1 MKYMI
6 RALVVLAFVIA
17 CYFVFYLIAA
27 ARTKN
32 KREMD
37 TRVRELFELNAN
49 ESADKRISRNTKR
62 KNPLRLEQIED
73 ELYVAG
79 VALRAEEFIT
89 IWILMGAVIPAI
101 ALFLGAATTVCIG
114 LVIVGAALPI
124 SWVTI
129 KRNKRLAILGSQ
141 LSDALAIICNALRVG
156 QSFQSA
162 MKNVAEEMEEPISR
176 EFMRVYRETQY
187 GMPLETSLGRLVSR
201 TKNSDLE
208 LMAYAVIIQR
218 QIGGNL
224 ALILQNI
231 SDTINQRI
239 RLRGEI
245 RTMTSAGRMSGYI
258 IGGLPVVTILL
269 LMFIN
274 PGYIDMFF
282 TTSSG
287 RIMLLVSVV
296 LEAIGFA
303 VVNKIVNIKL

>member
-1 MKYMI
+1 MI
-6 RALVVLAFVIA
+6 RLLVVVTFMIA
-17 CYFVFYLIAA
+17 CYFFFYLIAA
-27 ARTKN
+27 ARTKESR
-32 KREMD
+32 KMD
-37 TRVRELFELNAN
+37 VRVRALFELGADENAN
-49 ESADKRISRNTKR
+49 KRASRSTTR
-62 KNPLRLEQIED
+62 KNPLKLEQIAD

-89 IWILMGAVIPAI
+89 IWIVTGVVIPAI
-101 ALFLGAATTVCIG
+101 ALFLGAPTTVCIG
-114 LVIVGAALPI
+114 IVIIGAAAPI
-124 SWVTI
+124 TWVTI
-129 KRNKRLAILGSQ
+129 KRNKRLALLGMQ

-162 MKNVAEEMEEPISR
+162 MKSVADEMEEPISR

-201 TKNSDLE
+201 TKNPDLE
-208 LMAYAVIIQR
+208 LMCSAVIIQR

-224 ALILQNI
+224 SVILQNI

-258 IGGLPVVTILL
+258 IGALPGFIILL

-274 PGYIDMFF
+274 PGYINMFF

-287 RIMLLVSVV
+287 RIMLAICVV
-296 LEAIGFA
+296 LEGIGFA
-303 VVNKIVNIKL
+303 IVNKIVNIKM

>member
-1 MKYMI
+1 MI
-6 RALVVLAFVIA
+6 RALVVLTFVIA

-27 ARTKN
+27 ARTKD
-32 KREMD
+32 KRKMD
-37 TRVRELFELNAN
+37 DRVRVLFELNAN
-49 ESADKRISRNTKR
+49 ESADKRNNKTAKR
-62 KNPLRLEQIED
+62 KNPLRLEQIAD

-79 VALRAEEFIT
+79 VALRAEEFVT

-101 ALFLGAATTVCIG
+101 ALFLGAQTTVCIG
-114 LVIVGAALPI
+114 LVVVGAAAPI
-124 SWVTI
+124 TWVTI

-141 LSDALAIICNALRVG
+141 LSDALAVICNALRVG

-162 MKNVAEEMEEPISR
+162 MKNVADEMEEPISR

-187 GMPLETSLGRLVSR
+187 GMPLETSLARLVSR
-201 TKNSDLE
+201 TKNPDLE
-208 LMAYAVIIQR
+208 LMSNAVIIQR

-224 ALILQNI
+224 AVILQNI

-245 RTMTSAGRMSGYI
+245 HTMTSAGRMSGYI
-258 IGGLPVVTILL
+258 IGGLPVVIILL

-282 TTSSG
+282 STSSG
-287 RIMLLVSVV
+287 RVMLLVSIV
-296 LEAIGFA
+296 LETIGFV

>member
-1 MKYMI
+1 ML
-6 RALVVLAFVIA
+6 RGLVVLVFVIA
-17 CYFVFYLIAA
+17 CYFIFYLIAA
-27 ARTKN
+27 ARTKE

-37 TRVRELFELNAN
+37 SRVRVLFELNAN
-49 ESADKRISRNTKR
+49 ESADKRAAKNIKR
-62 KNPLRLEQIED
+62 KNPLRLEQIAD

-79 VALRAEEFIT
+79 VALRAEEFVT
-89 IWILMGAVIPAI
+89 IWILLGAVIPAI

-114 LVIVGAALPI
+114 MVIVGAAAPI

-141 LSDALAIICNALRVG
+141 LSDALTIICNALRVG

-162 MKNVAEEMEEPISR
+162 MKNVADEMEEPISR

-201 TKNSDLE
+201 TKNADLE
-208 LMAYAVIIQR
+208 LVSNAVIIQR

-224 ALILQNI
+224 AVILQNI

-258 IGGLPVVTILL
+258 IGGLPVVIILL

-296 LEAIGFA
+296 LETVGFI

>member
-1 MKYMI
+1 MMLTLI
-6 RALVVLAFVIA
+6 VVACTIAF
-17 CYFVFYLIAA
+17 YFVFYLFALMQSKQKRQMGQRMKALFDKTEEESETQRAKGRSAKAHTRRLDQIA
-27 ARTKN
+27 
-32 KREMD
+32 
-37 TRVRELFELNAN
+37 
-49 ESADKRISRNTKR
+49 
-62 KNPLRLEQIED
+62 D

-79 VALRAEEFIT
+79 VALRAEEFVT
-89 IWILMGAVIPAI
+89 IWILTGAAIPAI
-101 ALFLGAATTVCIG
+101 ALFLGAPTTVCIG
-114 LVIVGAALPI
+114 MVIVGAAAPI

-162 MKNVAEEMEEPISR
+162 MKNVADEMEEPISR

-187 GMPLETSLGRLVSR
+187 GMPLETSLARLVAR
-201 TKNSDLE
+201 TKNPDLE
-208 LMAYAVIIQR
+208 LMTSAVIIQR

-224 ALILQNI
+224 AVILQNI
-231 SDTINQRI
+231 SDTINQRV

-258 IGGLPVVTILL
+258 IGGLPIVIIVL

-274 PGYIDMFF
+274 PGYVDMFF

-287 RIMLLVSVV
+287 RTMLIVSAI
-296 LEAIGFA
+296 LEGIGFA

>member
-1 MKYMI
+1 MI
-6 RALVVLAFVIA
+6 RALVVLTFVIA

-27 ARTKN
+27 ARTKD
-32 KREMD
+32 KRKMD
-37 TRVRELFELNAN
+37 DRVRVLFELNAN
-49 ESADKRISRNTKR
+49 ESADKRNNKTAKR
-62 KNPLRLEQIED
+62 KNPLRLEQIAD

-79 VALRAEEFIT
+79 VALRAEEFVT

-101 ALFLGAATTVCIG
+101 ALFLGAQTTVCIG
-114 LVIVGAALPI
+114 LVVVGAAAPI
-124 SWVTI
+124 TWVTI

-141 LSDALAIICNALRVG
+141 LSDALAVICNALRVG

-162 MKNVAEEMEEPISR
+162 MKNVADEMEEPISR

-187 GMPLETSLGRLVSR
+187 GMPLETSLARLVSR
-201 TKNSDLE
+201 TKNPDLE
-208 LMAYAVIIQR
+208 LMSNAVIIQR

-224 ALILQNI
+224 AVILQNI

-245 RTMTSAGRMSGYI
+245 HTMTSAGRMSGYI
-258 IGGLPVVTILL
+258 IGGLPVVIILL

-282 TTSSG
+282 STSSG
-287 RIMLLVSVV
+287 RVMLLISIV
-296 LEAIGFA
+296 LETIGFV

>member
-1 MKYMI
+1 MI
-6 RALVVLAFVIA
+6 RTLVVLAFVIA
-17 CYFVFYLIAA
+17 CYFIFYLIAMA
-27 ARTKN
+27 QTKEKRNMDARVHTLFDMGADESVSKRAGRN
-32 KREMD
+32 KP
-37 TRVRELFELNAN
+37 
-49 ESADKRISRNTKR
+49 R
-62 KNPLRLEQIED
+62 KNPLRLEQIAD

-89 IWILMGAVIPAI
+89 IWILTGVVIPAI
-101 ALFLGAATTVCIG
+101 ALFLGAPTTVCIG
-114 LVIVGAALPI
+114 IVIIGAAAPI
-124 SWVTI
+124 SYVTL
-129 KRNKRLAILGSQ
+129 KKNKRLALLGTQ

-187 GMPLETSLGRLVSR
+187 GMPLENSLARLVER
-201 TKNSDLE
+201 TKNPDLE
-208 LMAYAVIIQR
+208 LMCSAVIIQR

-224 ALILQNI
+224 AIILQNI

-258 IGGLPVVTILL
+258 VGALPVFIILI

-274 PGYIDMFF
+274 PGYVTMFF
-282 TTSSG
+282 VTSTG
-287 RIMLLVSVV
+287 RIMLIISVI
-296 LEAIGFA
+296 LEIIGFSI
-303 VVNKIVNIKL
+303 VNKIVNIKL

>member
-1 MKYMI
+1 ML
-6 RALVVLAFVIA
+6 RGLVVLVFVIA
-17 CYFVFYLIAA
+17 CYFIFYLIAA
-27 ARTKN
+27 ARTKE

-37 TRVRELFELNAN
+37 SRVRVLFELNAN
-49 ESADKRISRNTKR
+49 ESADKRAAKNTKR
-62 KNPLRLEQIED
+62 KNPLRLEQIAD

-79 VALRAEEFIT
+79 VALRAEEFVT
-89 IWILMGAVIPAI
+89 IWILLGAVIPAI

-114 LVIVGAALPI
+114 MVIVGAAAPI

-141 LSDALAIICNALRVG
+141 LSDALTIICNALRVG

-162 MKNVAEEMEEPISR
+162 MKNVADEMEEPISR

-201 TKNSDLE
+201 TKNADLE
-208 LMAYAVIIQR
+208 LVSNAVIIQR

-224 ALILQNI
+224 AVILQNI

-258 IGGLPVVTILL
+258 IGGLPVVIILL

-282 TTSSG
+282 TTETG
-287 RIMLLVSVV
+287 RIMMGVSVV
-296 LEAIGFA
+296 LELIGFFL
-303 VVNKIVNIKL
+303 VNKIVNIKI